1 MGQVATVQDTSQDSP
16 GGDESVQSR
25 AAALAA
31 SRRRLF
37 VSGTALN
44 LALPILIWVSG
55 LSGAGWALLTVLP
68 HWVATALYLIG
79 FWALL
84 SLANAPLAFW
94 GGHVLQH
101 RYGLA
106 RQTATGWLVDW
117 CKGTGVALLL
127 ATFASVAFYATVWS
141 FGEHWWWTLGAVLS
155 VASLLFTYLTPYVIV
170 PLFFRPRPLDRPEIV
185 EAVVRLI
192 RKAGTEVAGVCSL
205 DFSRRT
211 EEANAAVL
219 GLGRSRR
226 VALADTL
233 LERFTLPEIESVV
246 AHELAHH
253 VHRDMLRLF
262 VIQSGVLFA
271 GLYAASYLAPFA
283 WSTFGR
289 PELGS
294 TADFPLVWAAAELA
308 GLLLM
313 PIGNAVSRA
322 FEASADRYAI
332 RLTGDP
338 AAFVGAMRRLS
349 SQNLVE
355 ERPPRW
361 AELLLYTHPPIYR
374 RIAAAREVGVA

>member
-1 MGQVATVQDTSQDSP
+1 MGQVATVQDTSQDTADR
-16 GGDESVQSR
+16 DESVQSR

-37 VSGTALN
+37 LSGTALN
-44 LALPILIWVSG
+44 LALPMLIWVGG
-55 LSGAGWALLTVLP
+55 LSADGWALLTVLP
-68 HWVATALYLIG
+68 HWVATALYLLG

-101 RYGLA
+101 RYGLS
-106 RQTATGWLVDW
+106 RQTASGWLVEW
-117 CKGTGVALLL
+117 CKGTGVALLV

-141 FGEHWWWTLGAVLS
+141 FAEHWWWTFGAVLS

-211 EEANAAVL
+211 NEANAAVL
-219 GLGRSRR
+219 GLGGSRR

-233 LERFTLPEIESVV
+233 LERFTLPEIQSVV

-262 VIQSGVLFA
+262 VLQTGVLFA

-283 WSTFGR
+283 SSTFSG

-294 TADFPLVWAAAELA
+294 IVDFPLIWAAAEVA

-322 FEASADRYAI
+322 FEASADRYAV

-338 AAFVGAMRRLS
+338 AAFVAAMRRLA

-361 AELLLYTHPPIYR
+361 AELVLYTHPPIYR
-374 RIAAAREVGVA
+374 RIGAAREVGVA